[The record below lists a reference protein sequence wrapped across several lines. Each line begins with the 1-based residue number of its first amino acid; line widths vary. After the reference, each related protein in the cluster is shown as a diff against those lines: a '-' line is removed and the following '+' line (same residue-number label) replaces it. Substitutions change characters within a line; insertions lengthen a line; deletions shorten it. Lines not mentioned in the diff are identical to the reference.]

1 MNDARTNREQKSR
14 TATSLGAEG
23 YGPSVRSSQKRDQ
36 GSYGR
41 EAGMKS
47 GRSTIFTVA
56 GIVSAAFIGGL
67 AGCEQQTA
75 SNAPPAPAPAP
86 VTATAQDS
94 RSFMKEIVQPATQ
107 VLWNYG
113 YAEKMSDENWAEV
126 EKAAATL
133 TEAMPTVTTGGFSAE
148 EKARAAQGG
157 WQDWSKKTTD
167 LVSAAKLAADQKNQM
182 GLAMAGDGLVETCGG
197 CHTEFDPNA
206 K

>member
-1 MNDARTNREQKSR
+1 MRRTE
-14 TATSLGAEG
+14 
-23 YGPSVRSSQKRDQ
+23 RSMPLM
-36 GSYGR
+36 GGVL
-41 EAGMKS
+41 A
-47 GRSTIFTVA
+47 A
-56 GIVSAAFIGGL
+56 AIVGGL

-75 SNAPPAPAPAP
+75 NAPPAPAPAP
-86 VTATAQDS
+86 AAATAAATDS
-94 RSFMKEIVQPATQ
+94 RSFMKDVVQPATQ

-133 TEAMPTVTTGGFSAE
+133 IDAMPTIAAGGFSAE
-148 EKARAAQGG
+148 EKARATQGG

-167 LVSAAKLAADQKNQM
+167 LVSAAKVAADTKNQM
-182 GLAMAGDGLVETCGG
+182 GLATAGDSLVESCGG

>member
-1 MNDARTNREQKSR
+1 MRSI
-14 TATSLGAEG
+14 SLAMA
-23 YGPSVRSSQKRDQ
+23 SV
-36 GSYGR
+36 
-41 EAGMKS
+41 
-47 GRSTIFTVA
+47 IVA
-56 GIVSAAFIGGL
+56 AMVGGL

-75 SNAPPAPAPAP
+75 NAPPAPAPAP
-86 VTATAQDS
+86 AAATAAATDS

-133 TEAMPTVTTGGFSAE
+133 VEAMPTIAVGGFSAE
-148 EKARAAQGG
+148 EKARATQGG

-167 LVSAAKLAADQKNQM
+167 QVNAAKVAADTKNQM
-182 GLAMAGDGLVETCGG
+182 GLATAGDSLVESCGG